1 MGEIG
6 EKLEIQYQEILGADT
21 PILAGACFEYDAIYL
36 LAYSFD
42 AMLKRG

>member
-6 EKLEIQYQEILGADT
+6 EKLEIQYHKILGADT
-21 PILAGACFEYDAIYL
+21 PLFAGACFEYDALYT

-42 AMLKRG
+42 AMLRRG